1 MLQST
6 ARDFKARFFPDQLS
20 VSADDVMRIVQDLNE
35 LVGDSSPAKSAKSEA
50 TEVFRVCCGF
60 ELCPV
65 TTTTTAID

>member
-1 MLQST
+1 
-6 ARDFKARFFPDQLS
+6 
-20 VSADDVMRIVQDLNE
+20 MRIVQDLNE